1 MPTPKELRETI
12 INAGGRLG
20 VVSGGQTGV
29 DRAALD
35 AAIALGIPHGGWCPK
50 GRTAEL
56 GETIPKR
63 YQLVETDETEHAV
76 RTRKNIEDSD
86 ATVVFLGPSFGS
98 GTQLTI
104 DHAKRTK
111 GPDRT
116 FILDA
121 FEVSASEIDAA
132 AEAIARLNVLVLNV
146 AGPRESIC
154 PGIYNRVEPLARQLF
169 LQILARSDRG

>member
-1 MPTPKELRETI
+1 MPTPTELR
-12 INAGGRLG
+12 NALIASGEPLG

-35 AAIALGIPHGGWCPK
+35 AAIAMGIPHGGWCPK

-56 GETIPKR
+56 GETIPDR
-63 YQLVETDETEHAV
+63 YLLVETAEADHAV

-86 ATVVFLGPSFGS
+86 ATVVFLGPSFGG
-98 GTQLTI
+98 GTRLTI
-104 DHAKRTK
+104 EHAERVK

-116 FILDA
+116 LVLDA
-121 FEVSASEIDAA
+121 FGISPDEIE
-132 AEAIARLNVLVLNV
+132 EAGDKLVKLNVLVLNV

-154 PGIYNRVEPLARQLF
+154 PGIYNRVEPLARQLYSA
-169 LQILARSDRG
+169 ILARRGNG